1 MPIDLQNLD
10 GLGET
15 AVQARLLRLTELV
28 DGLGVGSSVKRG
40 FIRDHVLR
48 LHAILGEAYSQRLD
62 IVGRSLNPLIAS
74 SGEVDTDIVGLTAAT
89 YGLSRQDA
97 SFATGT
103 IRIEVSDDQSV
114 IIPSGTVLAAT
125 DNRSYRTSQS
135 FIGRT
140 LAAEIQTN
148 TDRQLVRNADGNYEF
163 LIEATATLAGLSGNL
178 VAGTELQ
185 LTAINIRSLVRIT
198 VATEFTGGRLEETDS
213 QLISRIRGQLP
224 AKTLSTRASIAAT
237 LSQVSILPG
246 LLAVSSIGY
255 GDEEMVRSRRRGAD
269 GRGVDVYLRTQPLA
283 ETTQFLLKAEV
294 TEVRSDGHL
303 VWSVAIGRDVAP
315 GFYRVLSVRAAELGD
330 FTDLVV
336 TRGRDTSPIEGEL
349 SPLITDNVDAV
360 FSRYQTATVTGVTAS
375 REYIVG
381 NTVNVNV
388 TLSYMPG
395 VQTAQQTVNSRRY
408 RFVGGDTLVR
418 AAIPTYVSVGID
430 IHAKPSA
437 ALPDPQPIK
446 DAVAAMFNES
456 GFAGRLHGSRVAST
470 IHRFLPAGAD
480 VGSLSFVLE
489 TLLPNGEI
497 KRVRTKDHIDV
508 PNLPNIAVSSRTSIF
523 LCDPAAI
530 SIAAYAETL
539 PELI

>member
-1 MPIDLQNLD
+1 MPIELQNLN
-10 GLGET
+10 GLSET
-15 AVQARLLRLTELV
+15 EVQARLLRLTELV
-28 DGLGVGSSVKRG
+28 DGLGVGSSVRRG

-48 LHAILGEAYSQRLD
+48 LHAILGEAYSQRMD

-74 SGEVDTDIVGLTAAT
+74 SGEVDSDIVGMTANT
-89 YGLSRQDA
+89 YGLSRQEAVFA
-97 SFATGT
+97 SGT
-103 IRIEVSDDQSV
+103 LRVEVSADQSV
-114 IIPSGTVLAAT
+114 IIPSGTVFVTADGRTYA
-125 DNRSYRTSQS
+125 TSQA

-148 TDRQLVRNADGNYEF
+148 TDRQLLKNVTGNYEF
-163 LIEATATLAGLSGNL
+163 HVEATSTIAGLTGNLLAGTPLFLSSISISSL
-178 VAGTELQ
+178 VA
-185 LTAINIRSLVRIT
+185 IT
-198 VATEFTGGRLEETDS
+198 VSTDFTGGRLEETDT
-213 QLISRIRGQLP
+213 QLIARVRSQLP

-237 LSQVSILPG
+237 LSQVSVLPE

-255 GDEEMVRSRRRGAD
+255 GDAEMVRSRQRGAD
-269 GRGVDVYLRTQPLA
+269 GRGVDTYIRTQPLP
-283 ETTQFLLKAEV
+283 ETAQFLLEAEV
-294 TEVRSDGHL
+294 TDIDERGRA

-330 FTDLVV
+330 FQELAV
-336 TRGRDTSPIEGEL
+336 TRGMDTSPIEGEL
-349 SPLITDNVDAV
+349 SPWITDVVDAA
-360 FSRYQTATVTGVTAS
+360 FSRYQTATVVGVTPNEG
-375 REYIVG
+375 RVVG
-381 NTVNVNV
+381 DKLNVDV

-395 VQTAQQTVNSRRY
+395 VATAQATVNSRRY

-430 IHAKPSA
+430 VHAKPSA

-446 DAVAAMFNES
+446 DAVAAMFNEA

-470 IHRFLPAGAD
+470 IHQFLPAGAD
-480 VGSLSFVLE
+480 VGALSFVLE

-508 PNLPNIAVSSRTSIF
+508 PSLPNIAVSSRTSIF
-523 LCDPAAI
+523 LCDPASI